1 MWNMN
6 EVKQIEYRH
15 DYVYEIIFDDG
26 LRADVNFEPYLGRVP
41 IFEPL
46 KDIEY
51 FKRATIDGGTICWP
65 NGADIAPESLY
76 EKVESA
82 NKRLRADRPSATLQ
96 ADR

>member
-1 MWNMN
+1 MWDMN
-6 EVKQIEYRH
+6 EVQHIEYRH

-26 LRADVNFEPYLGRVP
+26 LRADVNFAPYLGRGP

-65 NGADIAPESLY
+65 NGADISPESLY

-82 NKRLRADRPSATLQ
+82 TKRLQADWPSATLQ